1 MDTGG
6 STARYFGQWAE
17 HREGINRRLIHG
29 PGIDAILAEVT
40 SASGTP
46 AQVWSLG
53 RDGSGHVTH
62 VDAVD
67 TGGAPTASTL
77 RRYSAFGVPREAA
90 PAQSIERGFA
100 SRPIEGASGL
110 VYMRARHYDPT
121 TGRFLQPDPE
131 GIASTQRYAFAEHN
145 PYIYNDPTGR
155 SSRGIGSLDR
165 GVPSWTF
172 EGGGGTALPLIGEPG
187 FSLADRFHNLAFGDG
202 AGIFRPEIDAAFD
215 YAYGA
220 VDDALGNYP
229 SAVLQPVMEVLT
241 WGDPCQNCNI
251 GIVSIPGRGLG
262 GTAAKAARTGRKSLQ
277 RFYPDN
283 DGFLPG
289 TKGRTFLRPGDEIDR
304 FGFDG
309 GRFFAPRGTP
319 APMRALRPGSEKSPF
334 SAFRVLKPFE
344 VEAGTIAPA
353 FGQVG
358 FGTQFRSAVP
368 ARVLLKRGIIERINP

>member
-1 MDTGG
+1 M
-6 STARYFGQWAE
+6 
-17 HREGINRRLIHG
+17 
-29 PGIDAILAEVT
+29 T

-165 GVPSWTF
+165 GVPSWAF
-172 EGGGGTALPLIGEPG
+172 EGRPNELAGWDVATA
-187 FSLADRFHNLAFGDG
+187 AFGDG
-202 AGIFRPEIDAAFD
+202 
-215 YAYGA
+215 
-220 VDDALGNYP
+220 
-229 SAVLQPVMEVLT
+229 
-241 WGDPCQNCNI
+241 
-251 GIVSIPGRGLG
+251 GLG
-262 GTAAKAARTGRKSLQ
+262 L
-277 RFYPDN
+277 
-283 DGFLPG
+283 
-289 TKGRTFLRPGDEIDR
+289 
-304 FGFDG
+304 
-309 GRFFAPRGTP
+309 
-319 APMRALRPGSEKSPF
+319 SE
-334 SAFRVLKPFE
+334 
-344 VEAGTIAPA
+344 
-353 FGQVG
+353 Q
-358 FGTQFRSAVP
+358 
-368 ARVLLKRGIIERINP
+368 